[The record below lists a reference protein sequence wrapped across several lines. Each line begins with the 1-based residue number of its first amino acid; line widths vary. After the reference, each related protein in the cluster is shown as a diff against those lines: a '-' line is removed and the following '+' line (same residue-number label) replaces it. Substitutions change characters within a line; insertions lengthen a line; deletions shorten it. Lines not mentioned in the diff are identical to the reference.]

1 MPWFDNSKIPSHG
14 ARGHQL
20 SPPSAN
26 ASPIDFNGL
35 VRHYYLR
42 KGSSPGRHPGE
53 PGRKN
58 RRAQQSHAIVLRLR
72 KDLERIAEENRAD
85 IKLVETPPGPPV
97 MSTLVTEI
105 YGDKDVSYGQLIT
118 GAAHVKTI
126 MAAEPFVTDIDD
138 STEAD
143 RDRIDFVVDKEK
155 AALHGVSTQQIIE
168 TLRIAL
174 SGDTP
179 ATLHLPRER
188 QTLRIN
194 TILPRHKRSGEVH

>member
-1 MPWFDNSKIPSHG
+1 
-14 ARGHQL
+14 
-20 SPPSAN
+20 
-26 ASPIDFNGL
+26 

-42 KGSSPGRHPGE
+42 KGPTWPTSGSTWS
-53 PGRKN
+53 KN
-58 RRAQQSHAIVLRLR
+58 RRAQQSHAIVLAVEKRP
-72 KDLERIAEENRAD
+72 ERIAHENRAD

-97 MSTLVTEI
+97 LSTLVTEI

-143 RDRIDFVVDKEK
+143 RERIDFVVDKEK

-179 ATLHLPRER
+179 ATVHLPRER
-188 QTLRIN
+188 Q
-194 TILPRHKRSGEVH
+194 P